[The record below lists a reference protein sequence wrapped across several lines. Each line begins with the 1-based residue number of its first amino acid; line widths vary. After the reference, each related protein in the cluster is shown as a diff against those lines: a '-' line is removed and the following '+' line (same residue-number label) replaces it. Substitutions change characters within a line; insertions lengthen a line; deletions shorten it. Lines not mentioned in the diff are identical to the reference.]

1 MKKKKMRLKGKLRL
15 YMNWPLI
22 MTFLLV
28 AMNIWVLMVDRKA
41 AFIMFMFILIYLAIA
56 GVLAS
61 SPIRQTSS
69 AVFVSTINNGTILY
83 SKSFTG

>member
-41 AFIMFMFILIYLAIA
+41 DVYHVYVYPDLSGDCGRI
-56 GVLAS
+56 
-61 SPIRQTSS
+61 
-69 AVFVSTINNGTILY
+69 VFL
-83 SKSFTG
+83 

>member
-1 MKKKKMRLKGKLRL
+1 MKKKKNALKKGEKLRL

-56 GVLAS
+56 G
-61 SPIRQTSS
+61 
-69 AVFVSTINNGTILY
+69 GLY
-83 SKSFTG
+83 FL

>member
-41 AFIMFMFILIYLAIA
+41 ALSGDCGRI
-56 GVLAS
+56 
-61 SPIRQTSS
+61 
-69 AVFVSTINNGTILY
+69 VFL
-83 SKSFTG
+83 

>member
-28 AMNIWVLMVDRKA
+28 AMNIWVLMVDLESSVYHVYVYPDLSGDCWEDCI
-41 AFIMFMFILIYLAIA
+41 FITDRLF
-56 GVLAS
+56 
-61 SPIRQTSS
+61 
-69 AVFVSTINNGTILY
+69 
-83 SKSFTG
+83 

>member
-56 GVLAS
+56 GGLYFYNRSLILADL
-61 SPIRQTSS
+61 IQ
-69 AVFVSTINNGTILY
+69 FSTQYKGIENTLL
-83 SKSFTG
+83 